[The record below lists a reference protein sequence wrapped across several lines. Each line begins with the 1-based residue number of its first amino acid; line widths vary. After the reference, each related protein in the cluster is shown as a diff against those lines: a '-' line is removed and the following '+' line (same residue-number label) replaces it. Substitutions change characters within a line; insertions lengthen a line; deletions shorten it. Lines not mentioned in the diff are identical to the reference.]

1 MKPEKANDE
10 LSNQIA
16 AVEAARN
23 KLVADIDVLDREVR
37 LEVLY
42 RMESFA
48 WKAVAGVSAAVAGL
62 AATKVLGQVWA
73 KLIPDTTPPDDPT
86 DPSTSAKDAIVWT
99 ALTGLGVGVATV
111 LAQRAAAS
119 GWSKATGHVPP
130 PFEGKAKR

>member
-10 LSNQIA
+10 LQDEIA

-23 KLVADIDVLDREVR
+23 KLVADIDLLDREVR

-48 WKAVAGVSAAVAGL
+48 WKAVAGVAATVAGL
-62 AATKVLGQVWA
+62 AVTKVLGQVWD

-86 DPSTSAKDAIVWT
+86 DPNTDAKEAIVWT
-99 ALTGLGVGVATV
+99 ALTGVGVGVATV
-111 LAQRAAAS
+111 LAQRGAAK
-119 GWSKATGHVPP
+119 GWSKATGRVPP
-130 PFEGKAKR
+130 PFEGKTA